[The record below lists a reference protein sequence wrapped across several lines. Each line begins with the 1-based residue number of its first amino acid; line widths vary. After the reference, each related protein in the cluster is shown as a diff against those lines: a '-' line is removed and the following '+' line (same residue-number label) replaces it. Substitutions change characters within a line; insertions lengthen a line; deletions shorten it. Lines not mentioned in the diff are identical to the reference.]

1 VKRTSIL
8 LDPGLLAELERIARR
23 KGVPTAHVIRGA
35 LEAYVAEEGAGMREL
50 PGFVGIGRG
59 PGDVA
64 ERVEELLAGD
74 LDERATR

>member
-1 VKRTSIL
+1 MKRTSIL
-8 LDPGLLAELERIARR
+8 LDPGLLAELEGLARR

-35 LEAYVAEEGAGMREL
+35 LEAYVAEQTDGERQL

-64 ERVEELLAGD
+64 ERIEELLPAD
-74 LDERATR
+74 LEDPAR